1 MEWLNDIKVYDDVL
15 DQPEIENIYDYLRTS
30 FYTLQR
36 TNDTAMLERIKF
48 KYERTEHEPAGMET
62 FTRDQMRDA
71 LTDYDLKAEEL
82 YWTRIHKGAPESTK
96 EDEELCEA
104 LYGALTSVCDAPPYS
119 PRECLYEYVARMDRL
134 RHT

>member
-1 MEWLNDIKVYDDVL
+1 
-15 DQPEIENIYDYLRTS
+15 
-30 FYTLQR
+30 
-36 TNDTAMLERIKF
+36 
-48 KYERTEHEPAGMET
+48 
-62 FTRDQMRDA
+62 MRDA

-104 LYGALTSVCDAPPYS
+104 LYGALTSVCDAPPYEVLGNVYTNML
-119 PRECLYEYVARMDRL
+119 RCMDRL